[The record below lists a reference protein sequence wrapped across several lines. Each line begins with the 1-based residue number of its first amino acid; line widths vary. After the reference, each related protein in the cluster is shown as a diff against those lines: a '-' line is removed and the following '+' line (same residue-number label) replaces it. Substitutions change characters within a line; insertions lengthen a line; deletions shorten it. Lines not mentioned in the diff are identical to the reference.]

1 MPNRRFAL
9 LAAAV
14 LGLASCRIEDRSP
27 TGSRRDDAAIQRVLL
42 EYHRSLAAHDWER
55 ARELVWRGATYAGIA
70 DGRSGGAGAS
80 NEILPLDSLFV
91 RMGRPAAGTG
101 HPDDIQIVRVD
112 LRQQGDLATAWVT
125 TRRAGAGAAGEGNWL
140 EHFVL
145 RRIGDGWR
153 ILGIARPSASAGR
166 AS

>member
-1 MPNRRFAL
+1 MPFRRLA

-14 LGLASCRIEDRSP
+14 VLGASSCRIEDRSP

-55 ARELVWRGATYAGIA
+55 ARPLVWRGATYAGVA
-70 DGRSGGAGAS
+70 DGQSGAAGMV

-91 RMGRPAAGTG
+91 RRERPAESAM
-101 HPDDIQIVRVD
+101 HPDDIQVVRVD
-112 LRQQGDLATAWVT
+112 LRQHGDLAAAWVT
-125 TRRAGAGAAGEGNWL
+125 TRRAGAGAAGEGNWM

-145 RRIGDGWR
+145 RRIGGGWR
-153 ILGIARPSASAGR
+153 ILGIASPSRRTEGAR
-166 AS
+166 